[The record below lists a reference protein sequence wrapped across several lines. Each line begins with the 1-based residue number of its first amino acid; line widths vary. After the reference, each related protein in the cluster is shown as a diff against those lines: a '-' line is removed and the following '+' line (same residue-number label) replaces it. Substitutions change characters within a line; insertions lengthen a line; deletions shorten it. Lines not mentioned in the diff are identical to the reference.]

1 MKGRLWKIVTV
12 CLVAAVAIGCAV
24 LFLPMN
30 QDTGASPQSSNML
43 SLVKPPFVSSVSAA
57 GEDTNFLEEEA
68 GISAYTN
75 VGQTINLNQAKSAFR
90 TVEYQTSEYIIG
102 SVGIPGLPET
112 EDVHCYVHKDG
123 WVVSYYLR
131 EEPTA
136 KIVDWNDLVSTKLEK
151 GIGRVCDAAGVPFIQ
166 VTYYDFRY
174 PNAEKLMLVIDRD
187 SFNLKIPSSFAVYER
202 SYSLYHNPS
211 YSTVRLY
218 IDGNEVAYASSE
230 VVYGGLTPTQ
240 LTLDVFHTISLDH
253 TGSHYGDTIAL
264 SYKEG

>member
-43 SLVKPPFVSSVSAA
+43 SLVKPPFVSAA
-57 GEDTNFLEEEA
+57 GNDTNFLEEEA

-75 VGQTINLNQAKSAFR
+75 VGQAINLNQAKSAFR

-102 SVGIPGLPET
+102 SVAIPGLPDT

-123 WVVSYYLR
+123 WVVSYYLND
-131 EEPTA
+131 EPTA

-151 GIGRVCDAAGVPFIQ
+151 GIGEVCDATGVPFIQ

-174 PNAEKLMLVIDRD
+174 PYAEKVMVIIDRD
-187 SFNLKIPSSFAVYER
+187 SFNLQIPSSFAVYER
-202 SYSLYHNPS
+202 SYSLYS
-211 YSTVRLY
+211 CTYYRVRLY
-218 IDGNEVAYASSE
+218 IDGNEVASADDE
-230 VVYGGLTPTQ
+230 VVYGGLNPTQ
-240 LTLDVFHTISLDH
+240 LTPNVFHTILLDH
-253 TGSHYGDTIAL
+253 SGSDYGDAIAL